1 MKIGL
6 SYSRCVRD
14 IVEGRVDME
23 DVLVLITRTD
33 FDPRDDDQWAGIWTG
48 YCLGGVSNSEWS
60 DYDYNSKDD
69 ENKFRSIS
77 IMLWED
83 GKMHQPR
90 QFGSRPQR
98 RPEIW
103 LEAVLPSSELEKNPA
118 AKTAWEKFQT
128 IASLTNVNLDK
139 EYK

>member
-6 SYSRCVRD
+6 SYSRCVLD
-14 IVEGRVDME
+14 IVEGRVGLN

-33 FDPRDDDQWAGIWTG
+33 FDPRDDDQWQGIWEG
-48 YCLGGVSNSEWS
+48 YCLGGMSNPEWGH
-60 DYDYNSKDD
+60 YDFNSKDD
-69 ENKFRSIS
+69 ENKFRSVS

-83 GKMHQPR
+83 GKLHQPR
-90 QFGSRPQR
+90 KFGVRPQR

-103 LEAVLPSSELEKNPA
+103 LEAVLPSSELKKNPA
-118 AKTAWEKFQT
+118 AKTAWDKFQT

-139 EYK
+139 EYR